1 MAQRAEIQGG
11 LARAS
16 FSALFWNYF
25 GVFAKSGLAFVIGI
39 PLARLLGPEPF
50 GEVALAW
57 SVIGLGNLL
66 ADLGF
71 SSALV
76 QKAELDERDIRF
88 VFTLQVGLGLLWL
101 LAISALAPIVGRFF
115 RDDALVPVLR
125 WLSWMFLVQAF
136 GQVAT
141 GLLRRELA
149 FKRIQIAQVGSYLA
163 SYLLVGIPMAWSG
176 RGVWA
181 IVWAQLLQGVLYS
194 LTVYASVRHP
204 VLPCFRSS
212 GGRALGA
219 FGIKVLGT
227 NLCNWTIGNIDNVTV
242 GRWLGP
248 YPLGLYSRAFTL
260 VTAPLNSLITT
271 LQAVL
276 FPAYSRI
283 QEQTDLQSRMYSAA
297 FEGMALVTLPVF
309 LGVAIIS
316 PTIMVGLFGARWAEA
331 SPILCALSSSMPF
344 LALLGLAG
352 PLLWGIG
359 KVELELRIQ
368 FSVAIL
374 TAVALWWAAQRSI
387 LVLSWVV
394 CGLYVFRFLL
404 MTTQVVFLLRLPL
417 QPLLRSFAT
426 GVGLAVIGGGGMWA
440 ADTVARAHGW
450 PLPWVLLGDC
460 FAFAILLAATVGALR
475 RWLWGEALKWLLNRL
490 GDHLGGA
497 WRERLRWLSAEGGA

>member
-1 MAQRAEIQGG
+1 MTQRTEIQGG

-25 GVFAKSGLAFVIGI
+25 GVFARSGLAFVVGI

-76 QKAELDERDIRF
+76 QKAELDDRDIRF
-88 VFTLQVGLGLLWL
+88 VFTLQVGLGLLWF
-101 LAISALAPIVGRFF
+101 LAIYALAPIVGLFF

-125 WLSWMFLVQAF
+125 WLSGMFLIQAF

-149 FKRIQIAQVGSYLA
+149 FKRIQIAQVGSYLV
-163 SYLLVGIPMAWSG
+163 SYLFVGIPMAWSG
-176 RGVWA
+176 SGVWA
-181 IVWAQLLQGVLYS
+181 IVWAQLLQGALYS
-194 LTVYASVRHP
+194 LTVYSSVRHP

-212 GGRALGA
+212 GGRALGS

-227 NLCNWTIGNIDNVTV
+227 NLCNWTIGNIDNVVV

-276 FPAYSRI
+276 FPTYSRI
-283 QEQTDLQSRMYSAA
+283 QERRDLQSRIYTAA

-309 LGVAIIS
+309 LGIAVIS

-331 SPILCALSSSMPF
+331 SPVLCALSVSMPF

-368 FSVAIL
+368 FSVALI
-374 TAVALWWAAQRSI
+374 TAVTLWWAAQRSI
-387 LVLSWVV
+387 LVLSWAV

-404 MTTQVVFLLRLPL
+404 MTIQVVFLLRFSPR
-417 QPLLRSFAT
+417 PLLRSFAT
-426 GVGLAVIGGGGMWA
+426 GLGLSVIGGSGMWA
-440 ADTVARAHGW
+440 SDAFARVHGW
-450 PLPWVLLGDC
+450 SLPWALLGDSLV
-460 FAFAILLAATVGALR
+460 FAVLLATTVGLFR
-475 RWLWGEALKWLLNRL
+475 RWLWGEALRWMMNRL
-490 GDHLGGA
+490 GDHLGSV
-497 WRERLRWLSAEGGA
+497 WRERLRWLSAEAGA